1 MLIDNTD
8 AVGQPGAYLRS
19 HGLGA
24 YLGAAG
30 DVQSFDL
37 SNPTIAVDPTS
48 LPPTDPNAPT
58 DWSTIATGV
67 NTSLLYLTNLARQ
80 AQGLPPLTAAQV
92 APQVNVG
99 LSADTKNTVLL
110 IGAGILAVFLFARR

>member
-8 AVGQPGAYLRS
+8 AVGQPGAYLRK

-24 YLGAAG
+24 IS

-37 SNPTIAVDPTS
+37 TNPTIAVDPTS
-48 LPPTDPNAPT
+48 LATQTPGAPT
-58 DWSTIATGV
+58 DWGSVATGI

-80 AQGLPPLTAAQV
+80 AQGLPPLSAAQV

-99 LSADTKNTVLL
+99 LSPDTKNTVLL
-110 IGAGILAVFLFARR
+110 FGAGALAIYLFSRKAR